1 MKIAIAGT
9 RGIPNTYGGFEQCAQ
24 YLSELLVQMGH
35 EVMVYNAHYH
45 PWQEPLLGEVRI
57 VKKFNPEKTIG
68 TAGNFIYDY
77 LCIRHAIRERVDVL
91 LVLGYTTASIFYPL
105 MRWNSTQLVTNMD
118 GLEWKRDKW
127 NGLVKQLAKWFEKLG
142 ANYSPWLISDNPE
155 IAAYLKK
162 TYNRDSFCIAY
173 GCNRFTSPDRNALI
187 PLKIKSDR
195 YGLLIAR
202 MEPENNIEMALE
214 GFAASDWD
222 GELLVVGDTGTGYGG
237 KMKALKADDKRIR
250 FTGAVYDQDLLNNL
264 RYYSSFYL
272 HGHSVG
278 GTNPSLLEAMA
289 CGCLILMHGNNFNK
303 SVTGGNAHSFVT
315 ANELTGLLNN
325 WDMTNSKHEMFRDGN
340 YNLVSENYNWKVISE
355 KYEAC
360 FREITGKSYRITG

>member
-9 RGIPNTYGGFEQCAQ
+9 RGIPNKYGGFEQCAQ

-35 EVMVYNAHYH
+35 EVTVYNTHYH
-45 PWQEPLLGEVRI
+45 PWQKSMLGDVHI
-57 VKKFNPEKTIG
+57 VKKFNPENTIG
-68 TAGNFIYDY
+68 TAGNFIYDF
-77 LCIRHAIRERVDVL
+77 LCMRHAVSTQTDVL
-91 LVLGYTTASIFYPL
+91 LVLGYTTASVFYPL
-105 MRWNSTQLVTNMD
+105 MRWKSAHLVTNMD

-127 NGLVKQLAKWFEKLG
+127 NGFIKRLAKWFEKLG

-162 TYNRDSFCIAY
+162 TYNRSSYCIAY
-173 GCNRFTSPDRNALI
+173 GCNKFTHPDPDAIR
-187 PLKIKSDR
+187 PVKIKSDR
-195 YGLLIAR
+195 YGVLIAR

-222 GELLVVGDTGTGYGG
+222 GELIVVGDTGTRYGK
-237 KMKALKADDKRIR
+237 KMKALKAGDGRIH
-250 FTGAVYDQDLLNNL
+250 FTGGIYDQELLNNL
-264 RYYSSFYL
+264 RYYSSFYI

-303 SVTGGNAHSFVT
+303 SVTEGNAHSFVT
-315 ANELTGLLNN
+315 AAGLTALLNQ
-325 WDMTNSKHEMFRDGN
+325 WDQTISRHGSFREGN
-340 YNLVSENYNWKVISE
+340 YKLVSEKYNWKVIAE

-360 FREITGKSYRITG
+360 FREITGKK